1 MSSEYYYI
9 RPRFLQKS
17 QKGSVVKILERIPGD
32 GYSRVEARIFTAVRF
47 GSAIR
52 LGVACRI
59 LI

>member
-1 MSSEYYYI
+1 MSSKNYYI
-9 RPRFLQKS
+9 RPRLLQKIHKS
-17 QKGSVVKILERIPGD
+17 RAAKILERISGD
-32 GYSRVEARIFTAVRF
+32 GYSRVEARIVTAVRF